1 MVMILFPLPVS
12 SALLLEIR
20 ASRRC
25 LASIGELSAAPEDAP
40 MRAIFSAIADSMT
53 PGSDELSSERISS
66 RSKTIVWT
74 FPASHEYPSGTPL
87 TTIVSVPKGVMSNPS
102 FVRIPALSSKI
113 ALLAA
118 PTSTLT
124 GNMFAC
130 VDGPDFDGHKVD
142 WDLAVKRNQM
152 YKDFEAHKYEETC
165 NLFKKEAE

>member
-25 LASIGELSAAPEDAP
+25 LASIGEVSAAPENAP

-74 FPASHEYPSGTPL
+74 FPASHEY
-87 TTIVSVPKGVMSNPS
+87 
-102 FVRIPALSSKI
+102 LSLI
-113 ALLAA
+113 
-118 PTSTLT
+118 
-124 GNMFAC
+124 
-130 VDGPDFDGHKVD
+130 HI
-142 WDLAVKRNQM
+142 
-152 YKDFEAHKYEETC
+152 
-165 NLFKKEAE
+165 